1 MFDPGAA
8 GVAAPDAA
16 VNAER
21 PGAHGTA
28 MLPPRSAR
36 EPNNIFEE
44 APMDQDSSP
53 LELDDAFVQDPYA
66 VYAKLAPEGSVHRVR
81 MPPGVPVCGGLP
93 VWLIIGYEAVRSA
106 LADPRLSTDL
116 NRMDGLFAQNE
127 PDNNRRA
134 GFSPAIASHM
144 LNSDPPDH
152 TRMRKLVSKAFTS
165 RAVEALRPEIERI
178 TGELIDTLTD
188 DGTVDLLDDFAFPL
202 PIRVICLLLGV
213 PVEEQENFKSWS
225 KALVSGDSPEAAAAA
240 TTEVVA
246 YLGQLIER
254 KRREPTE
261 DILTALVAA
270 HDDDHQLTET
280 ELVSTAYLLFV
291 AGFETTLNALGNGT
305 LHLMRNLDQWEALR
319 EDRSLLPG
327 AVEEFLRLESPLKH
341 ASFRCATES
350 LTIGDVEIP
359 AGDFVLLA
367 IASANRDPQR
377 FDDPH
382 ALDVRRPTDG
392 GHLAFGHGIH
402 HCLGAPLARVEVRV
416 AFGALLDAF
425 PAMRLA
431 ADPEDLRW
439 RTSTII
445 RGLHSLPVRLN
456 RR

>member
-1 MFDPGAA
+1 MFNPGAT
-8 GVAAPDAA
+8 GVVAPDAA
-16 VNAER
+16 VIPR
-21 PGAHGTA
+21 SGTRGSA
-28 MLPPRSAR
+28 IPPPRSAR
-36 EPNNIFEE
+36 ETNNIFED
-44 APMDQDSSP
+44 APMDQDSTP
-53 LELDDAFVQDPYA
+53 LELDDAFVQDPYS
-66 VYAKLAPEGSVHRVR
+66 VYAKLSAEGTTHRV
-81 MPPGVPVCGGLP
+81 MLPPGVPVCGGQP
-93 VWLIIGYEAVRSA
+93 VWLITGYETVRSA

-116 NRMDGLFAQNE
+116 NRLDGLFARNE
-127 PDNNRRA
+127 PDSNRRA

-152 TRMRKLVSKAFTS
+152 TRMRKLVSKAFTG
-165 RAVEALRPEIERI
+165 RAVEKLRPEIEQI
-178 TGELIDTLTD
+178 TGELIDALSD
-188 DGTVDLLDDFAFPL
+188 DDTVDLLDAFAFPL
-202 PIRVICLLLGV
+202 PIRAICLLLGV
-213 PVEEQENFKSWS
+213 PIEEQENFKSWS
-225 KALVSGDSPEAAAAA
+225 KALVSGDSPEAAAVA
-240 TTEVVA
+240 TTEVVE
-246 YLGQLIER
+246 YLGELIER
-254 KRREPTE
+254 KRRVPSD
-261 DILTALVAA
+261 DILAAVVSA
-270 HDDDHQLTET
+270 HDVDNQLTEV

-341 ASFRCATES
+341 ASFRSATES
-350 LTIGDVEIP
+350 LTIGGVEIP

-367 IASANRDPQR
+367 IASANRDPRR

-382 ALDVRRPTDG
+382 ALDIRRPTDG

-402 HCLGAPLARVEVRV
+402 HCLGAPLARVELRA

-431 ADPEDLRW
+431 ADPEVLRW

-456 RR
+456 HR

>member
-1 MFDPGAA
+1 
-8 GVAAPDAA
+8 
-16 VNAER
+16 
-21 PGAHGTA
+21 
-28 MLPPRSAR
+28 
-36 EPNNIFEE
+36 
-44 APMDQDSSP
+44 MDQNPAP
-53 LELDDAFVQDPYA
+53 LELDDTFVQDPYA
-66 VYAKLAPEGSVHRVR
+66 VYAKLGAEGPAHRVM

-93 VWLIIGYEAVRSA
+93 VWLVIGYDAVRSA

-116 NRMDGLFAQNE
+116 HRMDGLFAQNE
-127 PDNNRRA
+127 PDGDRRA

-152 TRMRKLVSKAFTS
+152 TRMRKLVNKAFTS
-165 RAVEALRPEIERI
+165 RAVEALRPEIDRI
-178 TGELIDTLTD
+178 TAGLIDSLAD
-188 DGTVDLLDDFAFPL
+188 EDTVDLLDAFAFPL
-202 PIRVICLLLGV
+202 PIRVICQLLGV

-225 KALVSGDSPEAAAAA
+225 EALVSGDSPEAAATA

-246 YLGQLIER
+246 YLGELIER
-254 KRREPTE
+254 KRRVPT
-261 DILTALVAA
+261 DDVLSAVVSA
-270 HDDDHQLTET
+270 HDVDNRLTGV

-319 EDRSLLPG
+319 ADRSLLPG

-341 ASFRCATES
+341 ASFRCATEP
-350 LTIGDVEIP
+350 LTIGDAEIP
-359 AGDFVLLA
+359 AGDFVLLS
-367 IASANRDPQR
+367 IASANRDPRR
-377 FDDPH
+377 FANPH
-382 ALDVRRPTDG
+382 VLDVRRPADG

-402 HCLGAPLARVEVRV
+402 HCLGAPLARVEVRA

-431 ADPEDLRW
+431 ADPGEPRW
-439 RTSTII
+439 RNSTII

>member
-1 MFDPGAA
+1 M
-8 GVAAPDAA
+8 
-16 VNAER
+16 E
-21 PGAHGTA
+21 
-28 MLPPRSAR
+28 
-36 EPNNIFEE
+36 
-44 APMDQDSSP
+44 QDSAP
-53 LELDDAFVQDPYA
+53 LELDDAFVQDPYS
-66 VYAKLAPEGSVHRVR
+66 VYAKLSAEGSAHRVL

-93 VWLIIGYEAVRSA
+93 VWLITGYEAVRSA

-116 NRMDGLFAQNE
+116 NRMDRLFAQNE
-127 PDNNRRA
+127 PDRDRRA
-134 GFSPAIASHM
+134 GFSSAFSSHM

-152 TRMRKLVSKAFTS
+152 TRMRKLVSKAFTT
-165 RAVEALRPEIERI
+165 RAVEVLRPEIERI
-178 TGELIDTLTD
+178 VGGLVDALPD
-188 DGTVDLLDDFAFPL
+188 DDTVDLLDAFAFPM

-213 PVEEQENFKSWS
+213 PIEEQENFKSWS
-225 KALVSGDSPEAAAAA
+225 RALVSGDSPEAAAAA
-240 TTEVVA
+240 ATGVLT
-246 YLGQLIER
+246 YLGELIER
-254 KRREPTE
+254 KRRTPTN
-261 DILTALVAA
+261 DILTALVSA
-270 HDDDHQLTET
+270 HDVDNQLTEI
-280 ELVSTAYLLFV
+280 ELVSTAYLLFI

-341 ASFRCATES
+341 ASFRCATEP
-350 LTIGDVEIP
+350 LNIGDVEIP

-431 ADPEDLRW
+431 VDPEELRW

-445 RGLHSLPVRLN
+445 RGLHALPVRLH
-456 RR
+456 RG

>member
-1 MFDPGAA
+1 
-8 GVAAPDAA
+8 
-16 VNAER
+16 
-21 PGAHGTA
+21 
-28 MLPPRSAR
+28 
-36 EPNNIFEE
+36 
-44 APMDQDSSP
+44 MDQEATL
-53 LELDDAFVQDPYA
+53 LELDDAFVQDPYS
-66 VYAKLAPEGSVHRVR
+66 VYAKLGAEGSAHRVR

-93 VWLIIGYEAVRSA
+93 VWLITGYEAVRSA

-116 NRMDGLFAQNE
+116 HRMDGLFAQNE
-127 PDNNRRA
+127 PDSDRRA

-152 TRMRKLVSKAFTS
+152 TRMRKLVAKAFTS
-165 RAVEALRPEIERI
+165 RAVEALRPEIDRI
-178 TGELIDTLTD
+178 TAGLVDTLAD
-188 DGTVDLLDDFAFPL
+188 EDTVDLLDDFAFPL
-202 PIRVICLLLGV
+202 PIRVICQLLGV

-225 KALVSGDSPEAAAAA
+225 RALVSGDSPEAAAAA

-246 YLGQLIER
+246 YLGELIAR
-254 KRREPTE
+254 KRRAPTG
-261 DILTALVAA
+261 DVLSAVVSA
-270 HDDDHQLTET
+270 HDVDNRLTDI

-319 EDRSLLPG
+319 ADRSLLPG

-341 ASFRCATES
+341 ASFRCAKEP
-350 LTIGDVEIP
+350 LTIGGVEIP
-359 AGDFVLLA
+359 AGDFVLLS
-367 IASANRDPQR
+367 IASANRDPRR
-377 FDDPH
+377 FEDPH

-402 HCLGAPLARVEVRV
+402 HCLGAPLARVEVRA

-431 ADPEDLRW
+431 ADPEELRW
-439 RTSTII
+439 RNSTII